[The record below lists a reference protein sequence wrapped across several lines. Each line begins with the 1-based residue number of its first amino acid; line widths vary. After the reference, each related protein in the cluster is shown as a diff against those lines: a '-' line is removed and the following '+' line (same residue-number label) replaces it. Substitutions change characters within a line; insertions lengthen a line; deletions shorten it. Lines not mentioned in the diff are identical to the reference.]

1 MNEVIESIEDALD
14 KECWI
19 PALAL
24 ALTLPDTCGSIE
36 YPEMINNKG
45 RRLSKR
51 QYLAWF
57 KEHVEHRFAD
67 HTGFDDKGNAL
78 RPYFNADMCY
88 QLRCAILHSS
98 NDDIDFEY
106 GDCKKE
112 FEYHYDFELRV
123 NACDSYGEIWASGA
137 NANERARLIH
147 VCIDVKNLCVALCEE
162 ALTYLHTVK
171 KEQLANRRVRI
182 VDVAKYCQLIDD
194 TRRNSS

>member
-36 YPEMINNKG
+36 YPEMVNNKG

-67 HTGFDDKGNAL
+67 HTGFDDKGNAVRTL
-78 RPYFNADMCY
+78 MRT
-88 QLRCAILHSS
+88 CAISFAVRS
-98 NDDIDFEY
+98 
-106 GDCKKE
+106 C
-112 FEYHYDFELRV
+112 
-123 NACDSYGEIWASGA
+123 
-137 NANERARLIH
+137 IH
-147 VCIDVKNLCVALCEE
+147 QTTTSTLNMATAEKNLN
-162 ALTYLHTVK
+162 TTM
-171 KEQLANRRVRI
+171 
-182 VDVAKYCQLIDD
+182 
-194 TRRNSS
+194 TSSLE

>member
-1 MNEVIESIEDALD
+1 MQ
-14 KECWI
+14 
-19 PALAL
+19 
-24 ALTLPDTCGSIE
+24 
-36 YPEMINNKG
+36 
-45 RRLSKR
+45 KR
-51 QYLAWF
+51 AIIAMSGGVDSSVTAYLLQQ
-57 KEHVEHRFAD
+57 E
-67 HTGFDDKGNAL
+67 GFDIVGVTMKL
-78 RPYFNADMCY
+78 YT
-88 QLRCAILHSS
+88 

-147 VCIDVKNLCVALCEE
+147 VCIDVKNLCEALCEE

-171 KEQLANRRVRI
+171 KEQLANHRVRI